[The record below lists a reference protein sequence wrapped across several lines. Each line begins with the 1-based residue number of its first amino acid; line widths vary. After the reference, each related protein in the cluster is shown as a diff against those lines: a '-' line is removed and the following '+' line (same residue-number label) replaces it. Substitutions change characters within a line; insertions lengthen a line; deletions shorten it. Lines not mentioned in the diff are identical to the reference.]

1 MTPEIKKVIV
11 KYLTNSATLSDLD
24 FLSVWIEKD
33 LNKELFKEY
42 AKTHFIIN
50 LHMNDPET
58 DVAIQRLLDAIRKEK
73 SWRYRLRTQSIYR
86 YATAAILVGIL
97 ATAYFFRTNVF
108 TTSVEDGGT
117 PAIVNTNVIEQGT
130 DKAILTLEDGSQIAL
145 EKGNAIQTR
154 NAKSNGEEIVYEG
167 NSKDIIELVFNHL
180 TVPRGGQFFIEL
192 SDGTKVWLNSESQL
206 KYPVSF
212 MEGQAREVELVYGEA
227 YFEVS
232 PSTAHN
238 GAEFKVLNSSQEVEV
253 LGTAFNIKAYKDETN
268 IYTTLVEG
276 KVLVGPAERKQR
288 LVPNQQLDFDLQT
301 HTTTIK
307 EVDVFN
313 EISWKDGIFS
323 FEEESLQNIMKVLAR
338 WYDVKV
344 VFENEA
350 IKDEEF
356 IGLLRKDQSLNKIIS
371 TIKDF
376 GIIKDFEFDEKR
388 LILR

>member
-1 MTPEIKKVIV
+1 M
-11 KYLTNSATLSDLD
+11 TNSATLSDLD